1 MWYEVVLY
9 KVSLSSLLLLSYLNQ
24 IMWYEVVLYK
34 VSLSIV
40 LPKSNYVV

>member
-9 KVSLSSLLLLSYLNQ
+9 KVFRFLLSYLNQ

>member
-9 KVSLSSLLLLSYLNQ
+9 KVYLSIVLPKYKANQ
-24 IMWYEVVLYK
+24 IMWYDVVLYK
-34 VSLSIV
+34 VYLSIV

>member
-9 KVSLSSLLLLSYLNQ
+9 KVSLSIVYLNQ

>member
-9 KVSLSSLLLLSYLNQ
+9 KVSLSIFYLNQ